1 MVDLPVLVRSTHSN
15 VSLHRD
21 RLDTRHKSVN
31 NIEVLLIS
39 HQGHVD
45 AGTEGDG
52 WHGVQ
57 HVDQEFRQESRAGE
71 PVDHSLQGGVG
82 VYRYICHDIPE
93 PRKLS
98 IIYFLSNYIKSKK
111 RRKKVQINEN
121 RREIRLG
128 SLTIK
133 VERVEEIKV
142 NY

>member
-1 MVDLPVLVRSTHSN
+1 M
-15 VSLHRD
+15 
-21 RLDTRHKSVN
+21 
-31 NIEVLLIS
+31 
-39 HQGHVD
+39 
-45 AGTEGDG
+45 
-52 WHGVQ
+52 
-57 HVDQEFRQESRAGE
+57 
-71 PVDHSLQGGVG
+71 
-82 VYRYICHDIPE
+82 YRYICHDIPE

>member
-1 MVDLPVLVRSTHSN
+1 M
-15 VSLHRD
+15 
-21 RLDTRHKSVN
+21 
-31 NIEVLLIS
+31 
-39 HQGHVD
+39 
-45 AGTEGDG
+45 
-52 WHGVQ
+52 
-57 HVDQEFRQESRAGE
+57 
-71 PVDHSLQGGVG
+71 
-82 VYRYICHDIPE
+82 YRYICHDIPE
-93 PRKLS
+93 PRKLI